1 MDFLTADIRQLYRKY
16 LLASLGSALATSI
29 YGFVDTIA
37 VGQAVG
43 PMGAA
48 AIAVLNP
55 FFSIM
60 VFLAILCGIG
70 GAVLMANAKGEGLEE
85 RGNAYFT
92 AALVLV
98 LGVIVVGW
106 VVFFFF
112 HEPVFRFFGA
122 TDENMPYVLD
132 YGK

>member
-1 MDFLTADIRQLYRKY
+1 
-16 LLASLGSALATSI
+16 
-29 YGFVDTIA
+29 
-37 VGQAVG
+37 
-43 PMGAA
+43 
-48 AIAVLNP
+48 
-55 FFSIM
+55 M

-106 VVFFFF
+106 VVFF
-112 HEPVFRFFGA
+112 VF
-122 TDENMPYVLD
+122 P
-132 YGK
+132 